1 MMRKQPHVVIGYF
14 LLACLLS
21 ACASGPIIMVP
32 DTQPSDQIKDEYLI
46 GEWCTN
52 REETATSNQEAG
64 FSGIL
69 NVRPVFW
76 RLRSEGQWDISVS
89 GFLYEPYGSW
99 QVDGL
104 NTLLLGKKSMQGK
117 PYQMQFKNGD
127 LYLTDDKGQFTVLSR
142 CD

>member
-1 MMRKQPHVVIGYF
+1 MQKLPTAYLGY
-14 LLACLLS
+14 LLTALLLS
-21 ACASGPIIMVP
+21 ACASVPTVMAP
-32 DTQPSDQIKDEYLI
+32 DTQPGEQILDEYLL

-52 REETATSNQEAG
+52 REQTATSNQEAG
-64 FSGIL
+64 FSGLL

-76 RLRSEGQWDISVS
+76 RFGAEKQWDISTS

-104 NTLLLGKKSMQGK
+104 NKLLLGKKSMDPMQ
-117 PYQMQFKNGD
+117 YQASFKDGD
-127 LYLTDDKGQFTVLSR
+127 LYLTDDKGQFTVLKR